1 VCSFVIA
8 MKTFSIYG
16 SDALRACEDKIEF
29 CFVAY
34 VYVAVV
40 PADDPS

>member
-1 VCSFVIA
+1 

-16 SDALRACEDKIEF
+16 SDALRASEDKIEF
-29 CFVAY
+29 VLY

-40 PADDPS
+40 PADVAS